1 MNLVA
6 RVALV
11 GLPALVVLG
20 GGVLAYAWGWSDWYT
35 KRNNPVEQPVPFS
48 HKHHVSGL
56 GIDCRYCHTGVED
69 SGFAGLPST
78 ETCATCHSEIWVH
91 APMLAPIR
99 ESWNTRTRL
108 KWNRVYDLPDYVY
121 FDHSI
126 HISKGVGCSTC
137 HGDVGQMP
145 LTQKMVD
152 MQMRWCL
159 DCHQEPEKH
168 LRPAEGGGAIFDTGW
183 TEPPDQLEVGR
194 RLVEKNH
201 VQKYELTNCSIC
213 HR

>member
-1 MNLVA
+1 MNLIA
-6 RVALV
+6 RVVLV
-11 GLPALVVLG
+11 GLPALVAAG
-20 GGVLAYAWGWSDWYT
+20 GGALLYGWSWSDWYT
-35 KRNNPVEQPVPFS
+35 NRNNPVEQVVPFS

-69 SGFAGLPST
+69 SGYAGLPPT

-108 KWNRVYDLPDYVY
+108 RWNRVYDLPDYVY
-121 FDHSI
+121 FNHSI

-159 DCHQEPEKH
+159 DCHQGPEKH
-168 LRPAEGGGAIFDTGW
+168 LRPADKIFETTW

-194 RLVEKNH
+194 QLVEKNH